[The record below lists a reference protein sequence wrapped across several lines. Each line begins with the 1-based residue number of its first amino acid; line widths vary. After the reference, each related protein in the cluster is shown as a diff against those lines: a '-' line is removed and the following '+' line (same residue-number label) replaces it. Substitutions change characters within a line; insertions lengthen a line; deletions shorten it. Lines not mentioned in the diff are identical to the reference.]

1 MGTKRIIGLNA
12 TTDFE
17 SDDYIAV
24 DGSTAGTRKMAQSVL
39 KEKLREDCLGNIHNL
54 ATTITAFR
62 TGDVIPVDGPQGTA
76 KMPKDDL
83 LRVTAENALD
93 GNVAPAFD
101 DTASYTAGQEVIYN
115 GKLYRFKL
123 AKSAGSW
130 DSTKVESASL
140 PDIYLTKSKSH
151 KMMQSPMVR
160 VTAEDRLTGVFI
172 TSAGAYQSNPNY
184 DVAIFKVTAGDV
196 LFTDIPLQNESVA
209 ALGFYSSQPS
219 STSDL
224 PVSTIPCS
232 RFDIGNYDIVV
243 ESDGF
248 VGMNISH
255 AGNQGVDYC
264 LYKRDQ
270 TLVELTA
277 IKSAFRKI
285 EAVSSKI
292 SGYFVTYQ
300 GKYQSNPSYEIRVYE
315 VEANAIYYLE
325 NPHSNNSVATFG
337 FSKNAPS
344 TSDGSVSVWTQNG
357 AQYFIPS
364 ENGYLLVSCAKT
376 STCYLCRATYDKTDV
391 TTYSSGQIANLAGEI
406 NGYYFDTNRVWQAN
420 ALWKCIYTQVNE
432 GDRLG
437 IDFPAPSGICNFA
450 FFTSV
455 PSNGSVPSDYS
466 VNGRYYVAPASGY
479 VLTSYR
485 SDYYDWH
492 LRLMSSTES
501 VADILVGRFGQSRLL
516 CIGDSIST
524 QNNYKWKGYL
534 ETYKGIKYARDIV
547 GEPAPAN
554 GGIKVTP
561 AVDDDSLPL
570 ENRSI
575 WWRCCNK
582 RLAAYENNFDYILFC
597 GGTNDWAQEIPVGTI
612 NDPPYVD
619 DASTV
624 ESADAVDVRPDTL
637 TFASALKGCIE
648 MLRRDF
654 PTKGIFIRTLYQ
666 MSHSPRD
673 PAQIKNYST
682 LIVKVALKYGLKLIW
697 SQDMWN
703 DSEVSL
709 FTADGVHPNDV
720 GAYRLANDIA
730 KAMFV

>member
-1 MGTKRIIGLNA
+1 MSMLFKRIK
-12 TTDFE
+12 DW
-17 SDDYIAV
+17 
-24 DGSTAGTRKMAQSVL
+24 
-39 KEKLREDCLGNIHNL
+39 

-62 TGDVIPVDGPQGTA
+62 TGDVIPVDGPSGTA
-76 KMPKDDL
+76 KMTKDNL
-83 LRVTAENALD
+83 LKETAQNALA
-93 GNVAPAFD
+93 GNEAPVFD
-101 DTASYTAGQEVIYN
+101 ATASYTPGQEVIYN

-130 DSTKVESASL
+130 DSTKVERASL
-140 PDIYLTKSKSH
+140 PDIYLTRSKAH

-160 VTAEDRLTGVFI
+160 ITAEDRLTGAFI
-172 TSAGAYQSNPNY
+172 TSAGTYGSNPNY
-184 DVAIFKVTAGDV
+184 EVAIFKVTAGDV
-196 LFTDIPLQNESVA
+196 LFADIPLQNETLA
-209 ALGFYSSQPS
+209 ALGFYSTQPS

-224 PVSTIPCS
+224 PVSVIPCS

-248 VGMNISH
+248 VGINIKH
-255 AGNQGVDYC
+255 DGDLGINYC

-277 IKSAFRKI
+277 IKSALRKI
-285 EAVSSKI
+285 EGVSSKI
-292 SGYFVTYQ
+292 SGYFISYQ
-300 GKYQSNPSYEIRVYE
+300 GKYTSSPSYEIRVYE
-315 VEANAIYYLE
+315 VEANAVYYLE

-344 TSDGSVSVWTQNG
+344 TSDGSVSVWTQKD

-364 ENGYLLVSCAKT
+364 ENGYLLVSCPKT
-376 STCYLCRATYDKTDV
+376 STCYLCMATYDKTDF
-391 TTYSSGQIANLAGEI
+391 TAYSNGQISNLAGEI
-406 NGYYFDTNRVWQAN
+406 NGYYLDSNRAWQSN
-420 ALWKCIYTQVNE
+420 SIWKCIYTQVNK
-432 GDRLG
+432 GDRIG

-455 PSNGSVPSDYS
+455 PSNGDTPTDYS
-466 VNGRYYVAPASGY
+466 VDGRFYVAPASGY

-485 SDYYDWH
+485 SDYADWH

-501 VADILVGRFGQSRLL
+501 VADILVSRFGQSRIL

-561 AVDDDSLPL
+561 SANDDSLPL

-582 RLAAYENNFDYILFC
+582 RLAAYETKFDYILFC
-597 GGTNDWAQEIPVGTI
+597 GGTNDWAAEIPIGTI

-619 DASTV
+619 DASSV

-666 MSHSPRD
+666 MSYSTRD
-673 PAQIKNYST
+673 PAQIKNLST
-682 LIVKVALKYGLKLIW
+682 IIVKVALKYGLKLIW
-697 SQDMWN
+697 SQDMWS
-703 DSEVSL
+703 DSEVRL
-709 FTADGVHPNDV
+709 FTLDGVHPNDV

>member
-1 MGTKRIIGLNA
+1 MA
-12 TTDFE
+12 TDEEIRAKDVLPQLTEFREGDGFYGDGPT
-17 SDDYIAV
+17 SFFMKYQDVANNVLGYIK
-24 DGSTAGTRKMAQSVL
+24 S
-39 KEKLREDCLGNIHNL
+39 L
-54 ATTITAFR
+54 ATPITAFR
-62 TGDVIPVDGPQGTA
+62 SGDVIPVDGPSGTA
-76 KMPKDDL
+76 KMGKDDL
-83 LRVTAENALD
+83 LKETAENALA
-93 GNVAPAFD
+93 GNISPAFD

-130 DSTKVESASL
+130 DSSKVERKSL
-140 PDIYLTKSKSH
+140 PDIYLTRSKAH
-151 KMMQSPMVR
+151 KMMQSPMVSIA
-160 VTAEDRLTGVFI
+160 AESRLTGVFI
-172 TSAGAYQSNPNY
+172 TSEGAYGSNSHY
-184 DVAIFKVTAGDV
+184 EVAIFKVTAGDV
-196 LFTDIPLQNESVA
+196 LFVDIPLQNEAVA

-224 PVSTIPCS
+224 PASVIPSS
-232 RFDIGNYDIVV
+232 RFDIGNYDVIV

-248 VGMNISH
+248 VGVNISH
-255 AGNQGVDYC
+255 AGGYGVNYS

-277 IKSAFRKI
+277 VKSALRKI
-285 EAVSSKI
+285 EGVSSKI
-292 SGYFVTYQ
+292 NGYFVSYQ
-300 GKYQSNPSYEIRVYE
+300 GKYQSNSSYEIRVYE

-325 NPHSNNSVATFG
+325 NPYSNNSVATFG

-344 TSDGSVSVWTQNG
+344 TSDGSVSVWTQKD

-364 ENGYLLVSCAKT
+364 ENGYLLVSCPKT
-376 STCYLCRATYDKTDV
+376 STCYLCRATYDKADLTA
-391 TTYSSGQIANLAGEI
+391 YSNGQIANLAGEI
-406 NGYYFDTNRVWQAN
+406 NGYYFDANRVWQAN
-420 ALWKCIYTQVNE
+420 TVWKCIYTQVNE
-432 GDRLG
+432 GDKLG

-492 LRLMSSTES
+492 LRLMSYTES
-501 VADILVGRFGQSRLL
+501 VADTLVGRFGQSRLL

-524 QNNYKWKGYL
+524 SNNYEWKGYL
-534 ETYKGIKYARDIV
+534 EAYKGIKYARDIV

-561 AVDDDSLPL
+561 APNEDSSPL

-582 RLAAYENNFDYILFC
+582 RLAAYESNFDYILFC
-597 GGTNDWAQEIPVGTI
+597 GGTNDWAQEIPIGTI
-612 NDPPYVD
+612 SDPPYVD

-624 ESADAVDVRPDTL
+624 ESADAVDVMPDTL

-666 MSHSPRD
+666 MSLSSRD
-673 PAQIKNYST
+673 PEKIKNYST
-682 LIVKVALKYGLKLIW
+682 IIVKVALKYRLKLIW
-697 SQDMWN
+697 SQDMWS

-709 FTADGVHPNDV
+709 FTLDGVHPNNV